1 MSLLPPAYRGA
12 PYRQPRPLS
21 RRHRAL
27 RLLARAG
34 IVAAGLLLI
43 IIIGALLTHAGVP

>member
-12 PYRQPRPLS
+12 PYHQPRPLS

-27 RLLARAG
+27 RLARLG
-34 IVAAGLLLI
+34 VLVAAGVLLVVI
-43 IIIGALLTHAGVP
+43 TGAWLWYSSVP

>member
-21 RRHRAL
+21 RRQRAL
-27 RLLARAG
+27 RILLRAG
-34 IVAAGLLLI
+34 VVAAALLLVI
-43 IIIGALLTHAGVP
+43 IVGALLMHAGVP

>member
-21 RRHRAL
+21 RRHRAMRIL
-27 RLLARAG
+27 IPAG
-34 IVAAGLLLI
+34 IVATVLLLLI
-43 IIIGALLTHAGVP
+43 IVGALLTHAGVP

>member
-21 RRHRAL
+21 RRHRAMRVL
-27 RLLARAG
+27 VPAG
-34 IVAAGLLLI
+34 IAAAVLLLI
-43 IIIGALLTHAGVP
+43 IIVGVLLTHAGVP